1 MPKKAL
7 TENFLLLFNALASAL
22 ASFSWTGL
30 PVGGQYHMM
39 KINTDGTER
48 GHEQS
53 LQSFSHHGR
62 GRGIHLEGVAGGLGT
77 D

>member
-1 MPKKAL
+1 
-7 TENFLLLFNALASAL
+7 
-22 ASFSWTGL
+22 
-30 PVGGQYHMM
+30 MM